1 MLRQKRSA
9 WAEGALGLGPSDRRT
24 IDFFEFYKHFDFLKN
39 WDIIKEI
46 LRQRRDGHSW
56 LPIAHRKRNKPSA
69 PRGEWPHPDCLGCRD
84 FFLKKNRILKIHI
97 Q

>member
-56 LPIAHRKRNKPSA
+56 LPRTESVTSLP
-69 PRGEWPHPDCLGCRD
+69 PHGASGPIPTALGAAI
-84 FFLKKNRILKIHI
+84 FF
-97 Q
+97 